1 MTVMMENK
9 FNHFSDYLNDL
20 RKKRKI
26 TLREFCKRAG
36 ADAANISRLERGG
49 MAPPQSR
56 IILERYASVLELKEG
71 TDDWYLFFDLAAADR
86 GMIPEDIM
94 SDEELAKSLP
104 AFFRT
109 LRGQKPTP
117 EEMRKIADKIR
128 KDG

>member
-109 LRGQKPTP
+109 LRGQKPTS

-128 KDG
+128 EDG

>member
-9 FNHFSDYLNDL
+9 FNHFSDYLNAL

-56 IILERYASVLELKEG
+56 IILERYASVLELTEG

-128 KDG
+128 EDG